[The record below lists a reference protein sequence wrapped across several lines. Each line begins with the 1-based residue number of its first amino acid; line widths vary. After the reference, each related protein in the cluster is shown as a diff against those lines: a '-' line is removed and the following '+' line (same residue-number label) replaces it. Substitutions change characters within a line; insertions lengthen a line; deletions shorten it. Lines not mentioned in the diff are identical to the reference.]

1 VSLLPPEP
9 RSSTKSQRLH
19 ARARGR
25 VQGVGFRAATLREG
39 RGLGLRGWVRN
50 LPDGGVE
57 VVAEG
62 PRATLDALVAFLRRG
77 PRGAHVSHVDT
88 IFEPVFETLGPESPP
103 SFEIR

>member
-1 VSLLPPEP
+1 MGRVPAEPP
-9 RSSTKSQRLH
+9 SSSPP
-19 ARARGR
+19 ARIQARVRGR

-62 PRATLDALVAFLRRG
+62 PRATLDALEAFLRRG
-77 PRGAHVSHVDT
+77 PRGAHVSNVDT
-88 IFEPVFETLGPESPP
+88 IFEPPGPESPP

>member
-1 VSLLPPEP
+1 VSRLPPEA
-9 RSSTKSQRLH
+9 RSSTTSERLH
-19 ARARGR
+19 ARVRGR

-57 VVAEG
+57 VLAEG

-77 PRGAHVSHVDT
+77 PRGAHISNVDT
-88 IFEPVFETLGPESPP
+88 VFETVFEPLGPESPP

>member
-1 VSLLPPEP
+1 VSDG
-9 RSSTKSQRLH
+9 STWERLH
-19 ARARGR
+19 ARVRGR

-77 PRGAHVSHVDT
+77 PRGAHVSNVDAAFESASEGV
-88 IFEPVFETLGPESPP
+88 FEPLGPESPP

>member
-1 VSLLPPEP
+1 VSGGSE
-9 RSSTKSQRLH
+9 RLR
-19 ARARGR
+19 ARVRGR
-25 VQGVGFRAATLREG
+25 VQGVGFRAATLREA

-50 LPDGGVE
+50 LPDGAVE

-62 PRATLDALVAFLRRG
+62 PRADLDALVAFLWRG

-88 IFEPVFETLGPESPP
+88 FVDPPGPDSPP